1 MSSLVKSKPSGEV
14 YYNDVLK
21 VYEKTFTPTL
31 TDRLK
36 YLSGLSP
43 YPGEHFAH
51 IAKRLQTV
59 GVITPTIISTSRYSV
74 KTLDVGGED
83 LLTKLLQADPNEIDF
98 WLDQYTTAIAK
109 TLQAGIFF
117 ADFHFRNYLVRDH
130 DLYALDLDNYR
141 DDMFSGWRIRRLIA
155 QLDRQTVPF
164 FTGKLIRRAERSA
177 DTACADRVR
186 SAVSSEKICAQIRSK
201 ICPRRS
207 AKCLKQ

>member
-1 MSSLVKSKPSGEV
+1 
-14 YYNDVLK
+14 
-21 VYEKTFTPTL
+21 
-31 TDRLK
+31 
-36 YLSGLSP
+36 
-43 YPGEHFAH
+43 
-51 IAKRLQTV
+51 
-59 GVITPTIISTSRYSV
+59 V
-74 KTLDVGGED
+74 KTLNVSSEY
-83 LLTKLLQADPNEIDF
+83 LLAGLVQPKPNETDF
-98 WLDQYTTAIAK
+98 WLDRYTTAIAK

-201 ICPRRS
+201 TCPRRS